1 MPTVVTRLGAVLG
14 LMGANRVEPST
25 KARIAVAVLAFHW
38 GLSTMRKR
46 GCDAIFDWGPNWA
59 SG

>member
-1 MPTVVTRLGAVLG
+1 MLTVVTRLGAVLG
-14 LMGANRVEPST
+14 LVIAHRVEPST
-25 KARIAVAVLAFHW
+25 KARIAVAMLAFHW

-46 GCDAIFDWGPNWA
+46 GCDASFDWGPKWA